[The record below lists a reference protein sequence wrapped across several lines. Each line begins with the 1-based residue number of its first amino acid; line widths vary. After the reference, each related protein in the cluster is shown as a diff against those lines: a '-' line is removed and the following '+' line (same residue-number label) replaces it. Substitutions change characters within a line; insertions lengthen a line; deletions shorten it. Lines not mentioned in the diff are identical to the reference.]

1 MANIPSDNPLTPPPF
16 VPERHVETTL
26 ITQVAQ
32 DRLTLTTISTES
44 TASLTTKLT
53 PAPPDLT
60 EKTEQVAISYFPPR
74 SLTHLR
80 MSAIYGPNSS
90 NLLQI
95 RDLELK
101 DHFLKNL
108 KSPLPS
114 REFFQKIIDQIKNVD
129 TLLEIWT
136 KLILKSENDSLE
148 DLLIEVF
155 RAIYQKNRDSSWT
168 AYTKT
173 GQRKELK
180 KRIADC
186 IKPDDYEF
194 FLDNNIQKNAPFS
207 TVLFLKKFYDKK
219 VSLRDWTFLE
229 KFFKP
234 VSKPLPGELI
244 CQALLGIYCR
254 GPINHLLYLPLG
266 MFQQLR
272 VDFFE
277 AGWGTKEEFIRKA
290 ICSFWN
296 EITSTN
302 NEVTKKKLEKIEN
315 AILDIG
321 EAHNPTLSSGNT
333 RFCVLLFSVGI
344 LYPTIK
350 NKIEAIGTSPF
361 EVKHYELERDYAQLA
376 PDSKRFIDKIS
387 TLFLPPQEAIENLEE
402 VDPSNMESFPCIR
415 AKHRQFSGSCTV
427 KNLNSLLS
435 MSSLAPSII
444 MAGGFKNHAV
454 VYAGGFNNH
463 AVYAEIFRL
472 GKDYFAL
479 VHNLGD
485 GSECHLVDWRGKIL
499 PLVLYFK
506 EKEHLIKFSKIFCDF
521 ELLSFAKS
529 LIKPDERRT
538 NPMHSVYRNFR
549 KLQREI
555 IRMLIDPTGS
565 PSQVKVKASTRRKE
579 QKKRLV
585 TDDQ

>member
-1 MANIPSDNPLTPPPF
+1 M
-16 VPERHVETTL
+16 
-26 ITQVAQ
+26 
-32 DRLTLTTISTES
+32 
-44 TASLTTKLT
+44 
-53 PAPPDLT
+53 
-60 EKTEQVAISYFPPR
+60 
-74 SLTHLR
+74 
-80 MSAIYGPNSS
+80 
-90 NLLQI
+90 
-95 RDLELK
+95 
-101 DHFLKNL
+101 
-108 KSPLPS
+108 
-114 REFFQKIIDQIKNVD
+114 
-129 TLLEIWT
+129 
-136 KLILKSENDSLE
+136 
-148 DLLIEVF
+148 IEVF

-234 VSKPLPGELI
+234 VSQLLPGELI
-244 CQALLGIYCR
+244 CQVLLGIYCI
-254 GPINHLLYLPLG
+254 GPIHHLLYLHLD

-290 ICSFWN
+290 LCSFWN
-296 EITSTN
+296 QITSPDDK
-302 NEVTKKKLEKIEN
+302 EMKKNLENLEN
-315 AILDIG
+315 GILDIG
-321 EAHNPTLSSGNT
+321 EAHSSTLSTGNT
-333 RFCVLLFSVGI
+333 PFCVLLFLVGI

-361 EVKHYELERDYAQLA
+361 EVKPYELERDYAQLA
-376 PDSKRFIDKIS
+376 PDSKRFIDKIR

-415 AKHRQFSGSCTV
+415 AKHRQFSGSCAV
-427 KNLNSLLS
+427 KNFNSLLS

-444 MAGGFKNHAV
+444 MAGGFK
-454 VYAGGFNNH
+454 NH

-499 PLVLYFK
+499 PLVLYFE
-506 EKEHLIKFSKIFCDF
+506 EKEHLIKFSKIFCDKYTTSEEYIECVKALALNSKNGAKEIANRIGRLGHKS
-521 ELLSFAKS
+521 ELLSFAKC
-529 LIKPDERRT
+529 LIIPDENRT
-538 NPMHSVYRNFR
+538 NPMHSVYRKFR

-565 PSQVKVKASTRRKE
+565 PSQVKDTASTKRKE
-579 QKKRLV
+579 QKKTLS
-585 TDDQ
+585 D